1 MNTRSIEAIVR
12 DQLGLDPASLGP
24 HFLEQMVAARMT
36 ACAINDP
43 AVYAARLLSD
53 PQERDALAAELVV
66 PETWFFR
73 GGYPLFSRLANIVAE
88 RLSCSTRVPPVRIL
102 SIPCSTGE
110 EPYSLAIALYERFLS
125 SEEVHID
132 AVDISQRA
140 LEKALRA
147 RYSSFSF
154 REATNPELRTLYF
167 QPYHDQWE
175 LLPHLRAYVHF
186 HHGNLTNPRLLA
198 GEKPYDLIICRNL
211 FIYLTTEARQLAL
224 DNLERLLTFDG
235 CLCLTAAEADRL
247 PANHF
252 ARDGPSEMGIYRRV
266 NFAFRA
272 DISRPTPLPTDWA
285 TLSATTAPSSSR
297 TLSTARAL
305 ADAGQLEQARR
316 VCEELLVQTPTDA
329 DTFALLGVIH
339 LALGHT
345 ETAFD
350 LFRKTLYLVP
360 DHIEA
365 LSHMLAL
372 CERKGD
378 RARAAV
384 LRRRLQNA
392 TREGNS

>member
-1 MNTRSIEAIVR
+1 MNIRSIEAIVR

-36 ACAINDP
+36 ARAIDDP

-53 PQERDALAAELVV
+53 PHERDALAAELVV

-88 RLSCSTRVPPVRIL
+88 RLSWPTRDPPVRIL

-110 EPYSLAIALYERFLS
+110 EPFSLAIALYERFLS
-125 SEEVHID
+125 SEEVRID
-132 AVDISQRA
+132 AVDVSQRA

-147 RYSSFSF
+147 RYSNFSF
-154 REATNPELRTLYF
+154 REASPELRTLYF
-167 QPYHDQWE
+167 QPYEDEWE

-186 HHGNLTNPRLLA
+186 HQGNLTNPRLLA

-224 DNLERLLTFDG
+224 CNLERLLTFDG
-235 CLCLTAAEADRL
+235 RLCLTAAEADRL
-247 PANHF
+247 PADRF
-252 ARDGPSEMGIYRRV
+252 ARDGPTEMGIYRRV
-266 NFAFRA
+266 NVAFRG
-272 DISRPTPLPTDWA
+272 DISRPTPLPTDWG
-285 TLSATTAPSSSR
+285 TLSATADPTPPK

-316 VCEELLVQTPTDA
+316 VCEELLLQNPTDA
-329 DTFALLGVIH
+329 DTLALLGVIH
-339 LALGHT
+339 LALGHPD
-345 ETAFD
+345 TAFN

-360 DHIEA
+360 DHIDA

-392 TREGNS
+392 IREGHS

>member
-1 MNTRSIEAIVR
+1 MNIRSIEAIVR
-12 DQLGLDPASLGP
+12 DQLGLDPTSLGP
-24 HFLEQMVAARMT
+24 HFLEQIVAARMT
-36 ACAINDP
+36 ARAIDDP
-43 AVYAARLLSD
+43 AVYTARLLSD
-53 PQERDALAAELVV
+53 PHERDALVAELVV

-88 RLSCSTRVPPVRIL
+88 RLNCPTRDPPVRIL

-132 AVDISQRA
+132 AVDVSQRA

-147 RYSSFSF
+147 RYGSFSF
-154 REATNPELRTLYF
+154 REANPELRTLYF
-167 QPYHDQWE
+167 RPCHDEWE
-175 LLPHLRAYVHF
+175 LLPHLRTYVHF
-186 HHGNLTNPRLLA
+186 HLGNLTNPRLLA
-198 GEKPYDLIICRNL
+198 REKPYDLIICRNL
-211 FIYLTTEARQLAL
+211 FIYLTAEARHLAL
-224 DNLERLLTFDG
+224 CNLERLLTSDG
-235 CLCLTAAEADRL
+235 RLCLTAAEADRL
-247 PANHF
+247 PANRF
-252 ARDGPSEMGIYRRV
+252 ALDGPMEMGIYRRV
-266 NFAFRA
+266 NAGFRG
-272 DISRPTPLPTDWA
+272 DISRPTPLPTDWG
-285 TLSATTAPSSSR
+285 TLSAAAEPIPPQ
-297 TLSTARAL
+297 TLPTARAL
-305 ADAGQLEQARR
+305 ADAGQLEQARK
-316 VCEELLVQTPTDA
+316 VCEELLLQTPTDA
-329 DTFALLGVIH
+329 DTLALLGVIH

-392 TREGNS
+392 TPEGHS